1 MSPLE
6 LLKLKQTKPGN
17 TKFCPESEA
26 TGTFIQLLVAVKID
40 IVTFIITLEASYQ
53 VKFVSII

>member
-26 TGTFIQLLVAVKID
+26 TGTFI
-40 IVTFIITLEASYQ
+40 
-53 VKFVSII
+53 